1 MIPAS
6 LLPLTA
12 SWLVAADDVDT
23 YGDIVHDWTA
33 ATSTT
38 ITCRIEQTGTGET
51 DDETRDTTTATFR
64 LFTNTTGIGGRDR
77 VTVGDV
83 TYDVIGTPALVYG
96 ATGVDHLEA
105 TLRAVDVGESA
116 S

>member
-1 MIPAS
+1 MIPERM
-6 LLPLTA
+6 LPLSAT
-12 SWLVAADDVDT
+12 WLVAADAIDA
-23 YGDIVHDWTA
+23 YGDIVHDCTA

-77 VTVGDV
+77 VVVGAT
-83 TYDVIGTPALVYG
+83 TYEVIGSPAPVYG
-96 ATGVDHLEA
+96 ATGIDHLEA
-105 TLRAVDVGESA
+105 TLRAIDVGEVGS
-116 S
+116 